1 MLALFV
7 PGKMIRSSPSAP
19 ELCSVL
25 SCIAPFRRLFERLC
39 VCVRGRYVRALG
51 AFYLRLVGKSVEIYT
66 YLEPLY
72 NDYRKLNIR
81 TLAGGW
87 EQTTM
92 DAFVEQLLTSE
103 MVCDIAMPFLQ
114 KRLLLERAGSLTVRC
129 LVCLF

>member
-1 MLALFV
+1 M
-7 PGKMIRSSPSAP
+7 
-19 ELCSVL
+19 
-25 SCIAPFRRLFERLC
+25 
-39 VCVRGRYVRALG
+39 G
-51 AFYLRLVGKSVEIYT
+51 AFYLRLVGKAVEIYT